1 MQAQHIIILTGLIVG
16 FVLLTVFVERAIKR
30 ALRRSYWA
38 GKSAG
43 VADSSAR
50 LDALNADIARLAR
63 RRERERRGFLQSME
77 IKNLTIRDLEARLT
91 NSPICPLTP
100 ADLQVLL
107 DTATTLDLAHKTWT
121 PMKGT
126 EPWRTR
132 AASQLAHL
140 EGIAHRMVVDIRATD
155 RPPVA
160 TAEAAQE
167 AA

>member
-1 MQAQHIIILTGLIVG
+1 MQAQHIIILTGLVVC
-16 FVLLTVFVERAIKR
+16 FLLLTLFVERAIKR

-50 LDALNADIARLAR
+50 LDALNADIAMLAR
-63 RRERERRGFLQSME
+63 RRERERRGFLQSIE

-91 NSPICPLTP
+91 NSPTWLLTQ
-100 ADLQVLL
+100 ADMQVLL

-126 EPWRTR
+126 EPWRAR
-132 AASQLAHL
+132 AASQLVHL
-140 EGIAHRMVVDIRATD
+140 EGIAHRILAKTRLAE
-155 RPPVA
+155 RSEVA
-160 TAEAAQE
+160 KNDVAREAA
-167 AA
+167 

>member
-1 MQAQHIIILTGLIVG
+1 MQAQHIIILTGLVVC
-16 FVLLTVFVERAIKR
+16 FLLLTLFVERAIKR

-50 LDALNADIARLAR
+50 LDALNADIAMLAR
-63 RRERERRGFLQSME
+63 RRERERRGFLQSIE

-91 NSPICPLTP
+91 NSPTRLLTQ
-100 ADLQVLL
+100 ADMQVLL

-126 EPWRTR
+126 EPWRAR

-140 EGIAHRMVVDIRATD
+140 EGIAHRILAGIRTTD
-155 RPPVA
+155 RFPVA
-160 TAEAAQE
+160 ADEAAGE

>member
-1 MQAQHIIILTGLIVG
+1 MQAQHIIILTGLVVC
-16 FVLLTVFVERAIKR
+16 FLLLTLFVERAIKR

-50 LDALNADIARLAR
+50 LDALNADIAMLAR
-63 RRERERRGFLQSME
+63 RRERERRGFLQSIE
-77 IKNLTIRDLEARLT
+77 IKNLTIRELEAQLT
-91 NSPICPLTP
+91 NSPTCLLTQ
-100 ADLQVLL
+100 ADMQVLL

-126 EPWRTR
+126 EPWRAR

-140 EGIAHRMVVDIRATD
+140 EGIAHRILAETRPAD
-155 RPPVA
+155 RLAVA
-160 TAEAAQE
+160 TEDAAREAA
-167 AA
+167 

>member
-1 MQAQHIIILTGLIVG
+1 MQAQHIIILTGLVVC
-16 FVLLTVFVERAIKR
+16 FLLLTVFVERAIKR

-50 LDALNADIARLAR
+50 LDALNADIAMLAR
-63 RRERERRGFLQSME
+63 RRERERRGFLHSME
-77 IKNLTIRDLEARLT
+77 IKNLTIRDLEERLA
-91 NSPICPLTP
+91 NSPTLRPTQ
-100 ADLQVLL
+100 ADIQVLL

-126 EPWRTR
+126 EPWRAR
-132 AASQLAHL
+132 AASQLAYL
-140 EGIAHRMVVDIRATD
+140 EGLAHRILATTHPTPMSLVVTD
-155 RPPVA
+155 QA
-160 TAEAAQE
+160 SQE

>member
-1 MQAQHIIILTGLIVG
+1 MQAQHIIILAGLVVC
-16 FVLLTVFVERAIKR
+16 FLLLTLFVERAIKR

-43 VADSSAR
+43 IADSSAR
-50 LDALNADIARLAR
+50 MDALNADIAMLAR

-91 NSPICPLTP
+91 NSPTCVLTT

-107 DTATTLDLAHKTWT
+107 DTATTLDLAHKTWS

-126 EPWRTR
+126 DPWRTR

-140 EGIAHRMVVDIRATD
+140 EGIAHRILAETRPADRLAVATD
-155 RPPVA
+155 DAVR
-160 TAEAAQE
+160 EAA
-167 AA
+167 

>member
-1 MQAQHIIILTGLIVG
+1 MQAQHIIILTGLVVC
-16 FVLLTVFVERAIKR
+16 FLLLTVFVERAIKR

-43 VADSSAR
+43 VADSSTR
-50 LDALNADIARLAR
+50 LDALNADIAMLAR
-63 RRERERRGFLQSME
+63 RRERERRGFLQSIE
-77 IKNLTIRDLEARLT
+77 IKNLTIKDLEARLKD
-91 NSPICPLTP
+91 SPTCVLTQ
-100 ADLQVLL
+100 ADMQVLL

-126 EPWRTR
+126 EPWRAR

-140 EGIAHRMVVDIRATD
+140 EGIAHRILAGIRPTD
-155 RPPVA
+155 RHPAA
-160 TAEAAQE
+160 TAEAERE